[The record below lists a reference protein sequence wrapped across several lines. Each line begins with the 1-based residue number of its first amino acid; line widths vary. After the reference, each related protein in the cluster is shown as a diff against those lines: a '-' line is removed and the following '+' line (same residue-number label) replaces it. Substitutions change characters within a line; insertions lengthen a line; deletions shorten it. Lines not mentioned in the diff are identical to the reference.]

1 MDNFALRRTDAARF
15 LAQTQMGW
23 FGLLESRTE
32 GMSATELVERH
43 LYWSAAVRKAASFSE
58 RGLPP
63 PALNYREH
71 GEDHLCSETDRSG
84 GRFVRGKLIRERST
98 EHGTKSDLTRHQH
111 QEGDQAHQL
120 SSRNRSSRIDPI
132 HAPAADEPTRGEHYR
147 RFDDDGGRLTQ
158 ARGEQKDANGAE
170 NKAD

>member
-43 LYWSAAVRKAASFSE
+43 LYWSAAVRKAASE

-63 PALNYREH
+63 PALKYREH
-71 GEDHLCSETDRSG
+71 GKDHLSGETNRPSRRSIS
-84 GRFVRGKLIRERST
+84 GKLIRERST
-98 EHGTKSDLTRHQH
+98 KHGTQSDLSRHQY
-111 QEGDQAHQL
+111 
-120 SSRNRSSRIDPI
+120 R
-132 HAPAADEPTRGEHYR
+132 EP
-147 RFDDDGGRLTQ
+147 D
-158 ARGEQKDANGAE
+158 
-170 NKAD
+170 

>member
-1 MDNFALRRTDAARF
+1 MDNFALRHTDAARF

-43 LYWSAAVRKAASFSE
+43 LYWKAPLLGKAASE

-71 GEDHLCSETDRSG
+71 GKDHLSAEADRSG
-84 GRFVRGKLIRERST
+84 GQFEGGELIPERSS
-98 EHGTKSDLTRHQH
+98 EHST
-111 QEGDQAHQL
+111 
-120 SSRNRSSRIDPI
+120 
-132 HAPAADEPTRGEHYR
+132 
-147 RFDDDGGRLTQ
+147 
-158 ARGEQKDANGAE
+158 
-170 NKAD
+170 